1 MSNYDI
7 KLYREVCVYY
17 ANVINLVEQL
27 ETVPVPEL
35 STKPTTAPDRV
46 QY

>member
-1 MSNYDI
+1 MNYDI

-17 ANVINLVEQL
+17 ANVLNLIEEE
-27 ETVPVPEL
+27 ETVPVREL
-35 STKPTTAPDRV
+35 STKSTTAPDRV